1 MPKLWFEISTKKGK
15 RSGNVTFCKKM
26 QVELNARLEPTQ
38 MFYFA
43 RNEALDESIDKHVL
57 LAQSLPPD

>member
-1 MPKLWFEISTKKGK
+1 
-15 RSGNVTFCKKM
+15 M

-57 LAQSLPPD
+57 LAQSLPPN